1 MRGRLTSPGQPAP
14 LPLCFSNMIV
24 LVGGVAG
31 CGKTTVGA
39 IVAQRLHWPV
49 ADADSFHPPENIAKM
64 AAGIPLTDADRG
76 PWLAAI
82 VDWMDARD
90 AAGESAI
97 AGCSAIKQRYR
108 DELLGGRPDARLAF
122 LKIGRELAHE
132 RLAARHG
139 HFFSARLMDSQF
151 ADLEPPRETGQVL
164 IFDAAEPADQIAGK
178 IIDRFGLVADS
189 AARAGGA

>member
-1 MRGRLTSPGQPAP
+1 
-14 LPLCFSNMIV
+14 MIV

-49 ADADSFHPPENIAKM
+49 RDADSFHPEENIAKM

-76 PWLAAI
+76 PWLGAI
-82 VDWMDARD
+82 IDWMDACD
-90 AAGESAI
+90 AAGESAV

-122 LKIGRELAHE
+122 LKISRELAHE

-139 HFFSARLMDSQF
+139 HFFTEQLMDSQF
-151 ADLEPPRETGQVL
+151 ADLEPPQETGQVL
-164 IFDAAEPADQIAGK
+164 TFDAAEPADLIAGN
-178 IIDRFGLVADS
+178 IIHRFGLAADA
-189 AARAGGA
+189 AARADGV

>member
-1 MRGRLTSPGQPAP
+1 
-14 LPLCFSNMIV
+14 MIV

-39 IVAQRLHWPV
+39 IVAQRLYWPV
-49 ADADSFHPPENIAKM
+49 CDADSFHPPENIAKM
-64 AAGIPLTDADRG
+64 RAGIPLTDADRG

-82 VDWMDARD
+82 IEWMDARD
-90 AAGESAI
+90 AAGESAV

-122 LKIGRELAHE
+122 LKISRELAHE

-139 HFFSARLMDSQF
+139 HFFTAQLIDSQF
-151 ADLEPPRETGQVL
+151 AALELPQETGQVL
-164 IFDAAEPADQIAGK
+164 TFDAAEPADQIAGE
-178 IIDRFGLVADS
+178 IIHRFGLVGDP